1 MDPAAND
8 YRQAMRRLAS
18 TVCLVTA
25 GDCGM
30 AATAVMSLAADPP
43 TLAVA
48 VNQQTNL
55 YRALLRHDRFC
66 VNLLAGNHAD
76 LVAPFGG
83 AVPAAER
90 FDHGHWLRNPPDP
103 PILADAQASLICR
116 TLDHSTV
123 FTHEL
128 FIGRVERTI
137 VRPDVDPLIWID
149 GGPRLS
155 VDIPQEP
162 SAASSSTRR

>member
-1 MDPAAND
+1 MDQAASD

-48 VNQQTNL
+48 VNRSTNL
-55 YRALLRHDRFC
+55 YRALLQHERFC
-66 VNLLAGNHAD
+66 VNLLASGHAD

-90 FDHGHWLRNPPDP
+90 FEHGAWLHSEVDP
-103 PILADAQASLICR
+103 PILADAQASLICQ
-116 TLDHSTV
+116 TIDHNTV

-128 FIGRVERTI
+128 FIGRVERTVI
-137 VRPDVDPLIWID
+137 RPDVDPLIWLD
-149 GGPRLS
+149 GGPRLCTAITERLS
-155 VDIPQEP
+155 APRAPQ
-162 SAASSSTRR
+162 R